1 MKKIKASICVHE
13 ETPIEY
19 VNKELSVGIA
29 KEILSD
35 ESLSIITNDNFR
47 NIYDR
52 MNVFELEVIVTD
64 QKTFSELVSLAS
76 RISDYDLKI
85 KILNLLK

>member
-64 QKTFSELVSLAS
+64 QKTFLELVSLAS